1 MTAGPEGGGAGVG
14 WVGSQS
20 PSSKTWKQKCLKN
33 VQKLPASLA
42 DKRFRREL
50 SQILGVKLTLWART
64 FVPVMGSGYLFL
76 ISHEAHVA
84 CQKRLSSYSCFL

>member
-1 MTAGPEGGGAGVG
+1 MTAGPEGGWRGGG
-14 WVGSQS
+14 VGSQS
-20 PSSKTWKQKCLKN
+20 LSSKTWKQKCLKN

-50 SQILGVKLTLWART
+50 SQILGVKLTLWARM
-64 FVPVMGSGYLFL
+64 FVPVMWSGYLFL

-84 CQKRLSSYSCFL
+84 CQKRLSSYSCFLY